1 MKIKTLNLFTN
12 VLETQKEFY
21 SEVLGL
27 ELLDVNKAYFT
38 VRIGETMLKFQ
49 NRQKEIPSRYHFAIN
64 IPANQIEEAKIWL
77 EEHVFLMLDPKT
89 ADEIFTSAGLN
100 AKSIYF
106 YDIAGNIIELIA
118 REGLSNSSESFSLE
132 SLKCIS
138 EIGIPSGNVKQVSEL
153 LKSKLSLEEFNKE
166 SDELFSL
173 GDSEGAFVVI
183 QEKNLW
189 YPTPFESE
197 GHPFS
202 CSIETANG
210 DFNLIYNGKKLVLA

>member
-12 VLETQKEFY
+12 VLDTQKEFY

-64 IPANQIEEAKIWL
+64 IPSNQIAEAKAWL

-89 ADEIFTSAGLN
+89 ADEIFTSSGLN

-118 REGLSNSSESFSLE
+118 REGLENSSEGFSLE

-138 EIGIPSGNVKQVSEL
+138 EIGIPSGNLPNVSEL
-153 LKSKLSLEEFNKE
+153 LQSKLNFDIFNKE
-166 SDELFSL
+166 SEELFSF
-173 GDSEGAFVVI
+173 GDSEGAFVLI
-183 QEKNLW
+183 KEKNLW

-202 CSIETANG
+202 CLIETQNG
-210 DFNLIYNGKKLVLA
+210 DYNLIYNGKKLVLA